1 MKKTIWK
8 RILCAV
14 LVTLTACILCTG
26 AFAAKYT
33 CIKSGCTREA
43 AKGSAYCWVHKPT
56 KSNSGVSGSG
66 SKPSGSSS
74 STKHK
79 YTCIKDGCTREAD
92 KDSAYC
98 WVHRPS
104 KSSTKSSTSYSSK
117 SSYSSSYSSSKKS
130 YKTYDSYDD
139 GYDAIYDD
147 DDYDEDRYDSDPDYA
162 AGVDD
167 AMDELDW

>member
-14 LVTLTACILCTG
+14 LVTLTACVLCTG

-56 KSNSGVSGSG
+56 KSNSSVSGSG
-66 SKPSGSSS
+66 SRPSGSS

-98 WVHRPS
+98 WYIALPNLPPRAALLTAPNLRTAVLTPAAKNPTRRMIPMTMATMPS
-104 KSSTKSSTSYSSK
+104 MMMTT
-117 SSYSSSYSSSKKS
+117 
-130 YKTYDSYDD
+130 TMRI
-139 GYDAIYDD
+139 ATT
-147 DDYDEDRYDSDPDYA
+147 A
-162 AGVDD
+162 TQTTQQA
-167 AMDELDW
+167 